1 MDLLVVGAGEMGRW
15 FARTL
20 DDHLEDRLAVAF
32 TDVDPAVARA
42 AAEAFDSRAV
52 APDTD
57 ESFDLVC
64 VAVPIPATADMI
76 ETHAPKARKGICD
89 LAGVMADP
97 VAAMAEHAPDRE
109 CVSFHPLFAP
119 ANAPGNVPLVADES
133 GPVTDRVRAALSAA
147 GNDLFETTSAEHD
160 AAMETVQ
167 ARVHAAI
174 LAFGLAAEPVP
185 ERFQTP
191 ISATLFDLLESV
203 TGGEARVYA
212 DIQAAFEGADDVA
225 AAAKRLAAADDET
238 FETLY
243 EQATRRSHPDDE

>member
-20 DDHLEDRLAVAF
+20 DDRLDEPPAVAF
-32 TDVDPAVARA
+32 TDADPAAARA
-42 AAEAFDSRAV
+42 AAEGLDGRAV
-52 APDTD
+52 SLDTD
-57 ESFDLVC
+57 DRFDLVC
-64 VAVPIPATADMI
+64 VAVPIPATPEAI
-76 ETHAPKARKGICD
+76 ATHAPKAERAICD

-97 VAAMAEHAPDRE
+97 VAAMAERAPDRE
-109 CVSFHPLFAP
+109 RVSFHPLFAP
-119 ANAPGNVPLVADES
+119 MNAPGNVPLVADRP

-147 GNDLFETTSAEHD
+147 GNDLFETTPAEHD

-167 ARVHAAI
+167 AKAHAAI

-191 ISATLFDLLESV
+191 ISTGLFDLLEGV

-212 DIQAAFEGADDVA
+212 DIQDAFDGASAVAEAAV
-225 AAAKRLAAADDET
+225 RLADADGDT

-243 EQATRRSHPDDE
+243 ERARRRRHADDE